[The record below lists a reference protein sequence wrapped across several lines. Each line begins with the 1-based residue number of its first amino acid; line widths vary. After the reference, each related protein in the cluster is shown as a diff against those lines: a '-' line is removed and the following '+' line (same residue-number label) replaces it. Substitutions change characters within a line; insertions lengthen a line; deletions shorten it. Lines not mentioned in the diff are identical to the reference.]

1 MDADTIRDLF
11 AGLGAVRVRRMFGG
25 QGIYRDELM
34 FALEADGA
42 LYLKADQE
50 TAGAFEKAGSAPFT
64 YRKDGKSTT
73 MSYWR
78 VPDSALDDPDEAAGW
93 GRLALEAARRSAA
106 AKKKPRR
113 RG

>member
-1 MDADTIRDLF
+1 
-11 AGLGAVRVRRMFGG
+11 
-25 QGIYRDELM
+25 
-34 FALEADGA
+34 
-42 LYLKADQE
+42 
-50 TAGAFEKAGSAPFT
+50 
-64 YRKDGKSTT
+64 